1 MSRKIFINFNR
12 LSPAQALLAGICL
25 YPRGPEIDVTHR
37 QTGRVGSAIRENPSL
52 FILLRC
58 AIIKIKMKFVRPDC
72 WVLLSYNF
80 LQPVREGG
88 CYEDHRERHK
98 G

>member
-25 YPRGPEIDVTHR
+25 YPRAGPEIDVTHR
-37 QTGRVGSAIRENPSL
+37 QTGRIGSAIHENPSL
-52 FILLRC
+52 LILSRC
-58 AIIKIKMKFVRPDC
+58 AIIEIRMKFVRPGL

-80 LQPVREGG
+80 
-88 CYEDHRERHK
+88 
-98 G
+98 